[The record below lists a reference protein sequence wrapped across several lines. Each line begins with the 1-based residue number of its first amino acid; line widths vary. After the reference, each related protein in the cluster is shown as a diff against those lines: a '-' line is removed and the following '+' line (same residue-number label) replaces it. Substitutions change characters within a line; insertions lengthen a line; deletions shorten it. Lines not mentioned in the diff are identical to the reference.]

1 MARKKKK
8 SDRIVSLDFTDV
20 DSGGGG
26 FRIKEGNYRMK
37 VVEVEQKESDAG
49 NDMFVWT
56 FEGTEGAAEGKK
68 FKVYTTL
75 NEEALWKL
83 RSLLEALGVEI
94 PDGPMDL
101 DLDEMVG
108 LELIGIVTDDTYQ
121 GKKVSRMNDF
131 ESVDDEEDEDEDDED
146 EKSSKKKGKKAD
158 EDDKSSKK
166 KKKKELEKIS
176 EDEIRGM
183 DADELEDVV
192 KKYDLEVDLDEH
204 KTLKR
209 KISAVVSELEEK
221 ELIEEDDE

>member
-1 MARKKKK
+1 MARSKKKK

-26 FRIKEGNYRMK
+26 FRIKEDNYRMK

-101 DLDEMVG
+101 DLDEMVD

-121 GKKVSRMNDF
+121 GKTVSRMNDF
-131 ESVDDEEDEDEDDED
+131 EAVEEDDDD
-146 EKSSKKKGKKAD
+146 SDDDKKSSKKKGKKTGKD
-158 EDDKSSKK
+158 DDKKSS

-176 EDEIRGM
+176 EEEVRGM
-183 DADELEDVV
+183 DADELEDLI
-192 KKYDLEVDLDEH
+192 KKYDLEVDLDDH